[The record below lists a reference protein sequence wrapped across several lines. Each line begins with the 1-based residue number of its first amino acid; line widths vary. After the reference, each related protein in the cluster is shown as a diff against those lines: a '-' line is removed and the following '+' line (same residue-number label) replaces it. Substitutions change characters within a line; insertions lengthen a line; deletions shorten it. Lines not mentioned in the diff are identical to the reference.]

1 MTDVLI
7 VTEEQ
12 AVALEKAG
20 IKVDVQYIVRLSDM
34 VKMNREQV
42 AKPLPASPRTVKY
55 GRDATLRWT
64 GLKWTGSKD
73 TQPHHAYMLLA
84 EYFSSRANKA
94 LKRSDINAWLAPKF
108 LAVGMPFNSSV
119 VTHLCNQKYL
129 EPVSS

>member
-12 AVALEKAG
+12 AVALEKVG
-20 IKVDVQYIVRLSDM
+20 IKVDVQYIVKLSDM
-34 VKMNREQV
+34 VKMNREQP
-42 AKPLPASPRTVKY
+42 AKPLPAPSRTVKY

-64 GLKWTGSKD
+64 GLKYTGTKD
-73 TQPHHAYMLLA
+73 TQPHAAYQVLA
-84 EYFSSRANKA
+84 QYFENRGNKA
-94 LKRSDINAWLAPKF
+94 LKRSEINTLLAAKF
-108 LAVGMPFNSSV
+108 MAVGMPFNSSV